1 MAFSDPIELTVA
13 VIVTLIALVPMAAG
27 AWVVAWLAT
36 LPARRRDRAR
46 QFLFL
51 LELAQESGRSP
62 ESVLVEASLTHDRT
76 LPARLH
82 LLASHVLDGA
92 RLENALE
99 RVPSLLPP
107 EVNAMIQAGLAQ
119 GQLPA
124 VLPAA
129 RRAVEEPDTPA
140 SDVGLVGQLIYLI
153 PALLFSAWLTLLLVN
168 LVLPK
173 FQQMIVDILGGDA
186 SASLPPILAWILHQ
200 GPRLAVIPFLLVAL
214 LAIGLFSRTA
224 GPRLRILLLD
234 RLSLRLP
241 WHRLRAQRDFASM
254 LAVQLDAG
262 TPELEAVRH
271 AAAATG
277 NAHIRDRAESV
288 AGLLLA
294 GTPLPEAIRH
304 IDSHAAFS
312 WRLRNGLQRPGSVTA
327 SISGWIETLHER
339 ARRMEAAAAQSFGI
353 GLLILNAAIV
363 SGVVIAVF
371 SCLILITEKALLW

>member
-1 MAFSDPIELTVA
+1 MAFSDPIELSVA
-13 VIVTLIALVPMAAG
+13 VVLTLVALIPIAAAT
-27 AWVVAWLAT
+27 WVVAWLAT

-62 ESVLVEASLTHDRT
+62 ESVLIEASLTLDRS

-82 LLASHVLDGA
+82 LLASHLMDGA

-99 RVPSLLPP
+99 QVPSLLPP
-107 EVNAMIQAGLAQ
+107 EVQSMIQTGLTQ

-124 VLPAA
+124 ILPAA

-140 SDVGLVGQLIYLI
+140 TNVGLVGQLIYLV
-153 PALLFSAWLTLLLVN
+153 PSLVFSAWMSVFLAHVI
-168 LVLPK
+168 LPK
-173 FQQMIVDILGGDA
+173 FRQIIADILEGDGA
-186 SASLPPILAWILHQ
+186 IRMPAAVEWVFDHSLGFSLFL
-200 GPRLAVIPFLLVAL
+200 FLLVGL
-214 LAIGLFSRTA
+214 LAVGLFGRTA
-224 GPRLRILLLD
+224 GPRLRLLLLD
-234 RLSLRLP
+234 RIRLRLP

-262 TPELEAVRH
+262 TPEIEAVRN

-288 AGLLLA
+288 AGLLVA
-294 GTPLPEAIRH
+294 GTPLPEAIH
-304 IDSHAAFS
+304 PIDSHSAFT
-312 WRLRNGLQRPGSVTA
+312 WRLRNGLQRPGAVTA
-327 SISGWIETLHER
+327 SIAGWIDTLHER
-339 ARRMEAAAAQSFGI
+339 ARRMEVAAAQTFGI
-353 GLLILNAAIV
+353 GLLVLNAAAV
-363 SGVVIAVF
+363 SCVVITLF